1 MSAGLVPLPETDGAI
16 LETQR
21 PHSEDEIARKYSR
34 LVSREVR
41 QFFLRSMGDG
51 DDLYQEG
58 MMGLLKAIRQ
68 YDPWRNASF
77 EAFATLC
84 VRSRLYD
91 AVRSDASFS
100 RREEQAIEHLMQ
112 TGQRLAGHSA
122 DPEAYVL
129 DGESTREIRE
139 TLSGILSSFEAAV
152 LEPYLEGY
160 SVQEISQMLSKEPK
174 AVHNA
179 VGRIRKKLAAYIGGS
194 R

>member
-1 MSAGLVPLPETDGAI
+1 MVEKQVL
-16 LETQR
+16 
-21 PHSEDEIARKYSR
+21 HSEDEIARKYSR

-41 QFFLRSMGDG
+41 QFFLRSIGDS

-68 YDPWRNASF
+68 YDPLRNDNF

-91 AVRSDASFS
+91 ALRSDASFS
-100 RREEQAIEHLMQ
+100 RREEQAIEQLIQ
-112 TGQRLAGHSA
+112 TGEASGHSAA

-139 TLSGILSSFEAAV
+139 ILGGILSSFEAAV

-160 SVQEISQMLSKEPK
+160 SVQEIGQMLSKEPK

-179 VGRIRKKLAAYIGGS
+179 VARIRKKLAPYI
-194 R
+194 RR

>member
-1 MSAGLVPLPETDGAI
+1 MEKQVL
-16 LETQR
+16 
-21 PHSEDEIARKYSR
+21 HSEDEIARKYSR

-41 QFFLRSMGDG
+41 QFFLRSIGDS

-68 YDPWRNASF
+68 YDPLRNDNF

-91 AVRSDASFS
+91 ALRSDASFS
-100 RREEQAIEHLMQ
+100 RREEQAIEHLIQ
-112 TGQRLAGHSA
+112 NGDAASHGVA

-129 DGESTREIRE
+129 DGESTQEIRE

-179 VGRIRKKLAAYIGGS
+179 VARIRKKLAPYI
-194 R
+194 RR

>member
-1 MSAGLVPLPETDGAI
+1 MVEQHAL
-16 LETQR
+16 
-21 PHSEDEIARKYSR
+21 HSEDEIARKYSR

-41 QFFLRSMGDG
+41 RLFLRSIGDG

-68 YDPWRNASF
+68 YDPLKNDSF

-100 RREEQAIEHLMQ
+100 RREERAIEYLIKN
-112 TGQRLAGHSA
+112 GEAASFGAA

-129 DGESTREIRE
+129 DGESAKEIRE
-139 TLSGILSSFEAAV
+139 TLGDILSGFESAV

-179 VGRIRKKLAAYIGGS
+179 VARIRKKLAPYIQ

>member
-1 MSAGLVPLPETDGAI
+1 MVEQTGL
-16 LETQR
+16 
-21 PHSEDEIARKYSR
+21 HSEDEIARKYSR

-41 QFFLRSMGDG
+41 QLFLRSIGDG

-68 YDPWRNASF
+68 YDPLRNDSF

-91 AVRSDASFS
+91 AVRSDASFV
-100 RREEQAIEHLMQ
+100 RREEQAIEHLIQ
-112 TGQRLAGHSA
+112 TGEAAGHSAA

-139 TLSGILSSFEAAV
+139 ILAGILSSFESAV

-179 VGRIRKKLAAYIGGS
+179 VARIRKKLAPYV
-194 R
+194 RR

>member
-1 MSAGLVPLPETDGAI
+1 MVEQTGLL
-16 LETQR
+16 
-21 PHSEDEIARKYSR
+21 SEDEIARKYSR

-41 QFFLRSMGDG
+41 QLFLRSIGDG

-68 YDPWRNASF
+68 YDPLRNDSF

-91 AVRSDASFS
+91 AVRSDASFI
-100 RREEQAIEHLMQ
+100 RREEQTIEHLIQAAHM
-112 TGQRLAGHSA
+112 TDSGAA

-129 DGESTREIRE
+129 DGESTHEIRNI
-139 TLSGILSSFEAAV
+139 LDGILSSFESAV

-160 SVQEISQMLSKEPK
+160 SVQEISQMLSKESK

-179 VGRIRKKLAAYIGGS
+179 VARIRKKLAPYVK

>member
-1 MSAGLVPLPETDGAI
+1 MVEKQGL
-16 LETQR
+16 
-21 PHSEDEIARKYSR
+21 HSEDEIARKYSR

-41 QFFLRSMGDG
+41 QFFLRSIGDG

-68 YDPWRNASF
+68 YDPLRNDSF

-100 RREEQAIEHLMQ
+100 RREEQAIEHLI
-112 TGQRLAGHSA
+112 RFSEVSGHSAA

-129 DGESTREIRE
+129 DGESTREIRNI
-139 TLSGILSSFEAAV
+139 LDGILSSFEASV

-179 VGRIRKKLAAYIGGS
+179 VARIRKKLAPYI
-194 R
+194 RR

>member
-1 MSAGLVPLPETDGAI
+1 
-16 LETQR
+16 
-21 PHSEDEIARKYSR
+21 
-34 LVSREVR
+34 
-41 QFFLRSMGDG
+41 
-51 DDLYQEG
+51 
-58 MMGLLKAIRQ
+58 MGLLKAIRQ
-68 YDPWRNASF
+68 YDPLRNDSF

-100 RREEQAIEHLMQ
+100 RREEQAIEHLIK
-112 TGQRLAGHSA
+112 TGEAASLGAA

-129 DGESTREIRE
+129 DGETAKEIRE
-139 TLSGILSSFEAAV
+139 TLGDILSGFESAV

-179 VGRIRKKLAAYIGGS
+179 VARIRKKLAPYIQ

>member
-1 MSAGLVPLPETDGAI
+1 MQGFALPETDGAR
-16 LETQR
+16 LEMQR

-41 QFFLRSMGDG
+41 QFFLRSIGDG

-68 YDPWRNASF
+68 YDPLRNDSF

-112 TGQRLAGHSA
+112 TGQRVAGHGT

-139 TLSGILSSFEAAV
+139 ILSGILSSFEAAV

-179 VGRIRKKLAAYIGGS
+179 VGRIRKKLASYLQ

>member
-1 MSAGLVPLPETDGAI
+1 MEKQAL
-16 LETQR
+16 
-21 PHSEDEIARKYSR
+21 HNEDEIARKYSR

-41 QFFLRSMGDG
+41 QFFLRSIGDS

-68 YDPWRNASF
+68 YDPLRNDSF

-91 AVRSDASFS
+91 ALRSDASFS
-100 RREEQAIEHLMQ
+100 RREERAIEHLIQ
-112 TGQRLAGHSA
+112 TGETAPGSVH
-122 DPEAYVL
+122 DPESYVL
-129 DGESTREIRE
+129 DGENTREIRE
-139 TLSGILSSFEAAV
+139 ILNGILSSFEATV

-179 VGRIRKKLAAYIGGS
+179 VARIRKKLAPYV
-194 R
+194 RR